1 MKNHISVP
9 LTLLDK
15 TLISLSVLIIAGI
28 AIILSIVW
36 SDLPSTVPIHF
47 GFSGEADNYGEKSS
61 LILLLI
67 VMSLVYASVIFSS
80 KLQKNHI
87 LSDTNY
93 KDCSL
98 KLYKNDR
105 LMRFVIGLE
114 AIIIMSEIQIKTLLI
129 VFGKINNIGGY
140 STLIT
145 IILIFSTLVFFYLR
159 SQRLKKSN

>member
-159 SQRLKKSN
+159 SQRIKKSN